1 MSINMGNT
9 SNNQNRVT
17 VIEEPQV
24 LDINK
29 HTGDLKLQLRNAPEV
44 QALTNQINVQDLDS
58 ILIFGK
64 DASAGISKVSDSLL
78 NTMKA
83 IKSEE
88 GGEMLVQLTKIMDK
102 FDIKDFQEA
111 KEPSIFQKLFN
122 KVNNAIEAMFQK
134 YETLGGEVD
143 KIYVILKRYE
153 QDIQQSNKN
162 LRQMFNTN
170 LSFYDEL
177 QKYIVA
183 GELAIEEMDNQ
194 ILPQFKS
201 KAEQSGDQ
209 MDMLNYQQLTQVKE
223 VLEQRIYDLRI
234 AENIALQTIPMIQGM
249 QLSNYNLVRKI
260 NSAFVIT
267 LPIFKQCLAQAV
279 MLKRQELQAKSM
291 KALDDKTNELL
302 IRNAQNVA
310 KQNVEITKL
319 AGTSSVQI
327 ETLEKTW
334 NTIMNGIQETKML
347 QEKNKADRITNKEK
361 LENINNSIINQNQN
375 M

>member
-9 SNNQNRVT
+9 SNNQNGVT

-29 HTGDLKLQLRNAPEV
+29 HTGDLKLQLRNASEV

-102 FDIKDFQEA
+102 FDIEDFQEA
-111 KEPSIFQKLFN
+111 KEPSIFKKLFN
-122 KVNNAIEAMFQK
+122 KVNNAIEVMFKK

-143 KIYVILKRYE
+143 KIYVILHRYE

-162 LRQMFNTN
+162 LKKMFNSN

-201 KAEQSGDQ
+201 KAEQSGEQ

-223 VLEQRIYDLRI
+223 VLEQRVYDLRI

-267 LPIFKQCLAQAV
+267 LPMFKQCLAEAV

-291 KALDDKTNELL
+291 EALDEKTDKFL
-302 IRNAQNVA
+302 IKNAKNIA
-310 KQNVEITKL
+310 KQNVQITKL
-319 AGTSSVQI
+319 AGTSSVKI

-334 NTIMNGIQETKML
+334 NTIMSGIQETKML
-347 QEKNKADRITNKEK
+347 QEKNKADRVSNKEK
-361 LENINNSIINQNQN
+361 LENMNNSIINQNQN

>member
-9 SNNQNRVT
+9 SNNQNGVT

-64 DASAGISKVSDSLL
+64 DASAGISKLSDSLL

-143 KIYVILKRYE
+143 KIYVILKKYE

-375 M
+375 I

>member
-9 SNNQNRVT
+9 SNNQNGVT

-143 KIYVILKRYE
+143 KIYVILKKYE

-223 VLEQRIYDLRI
+223 VLEQRVYDLRI

-347 QEKNKADRITNKEK
+347 QEKNKADRVSNKEK
-361 LENINNSIINQNQN
+361 LENMNNSIINQNQN